1 MSRKPITEIIQDIRK
16 ILEKEKE
23 LSIRQL
29 SLKTGSQWRTVNKAL
44 KFMKTLNLVKE
55 RKDSKT
61 KREQR
66 LFSLK

>member
-55 RKDSKT
+55 RKDFKT